1 MPCAA
6 RSNEAGNSGTSF
18 LQPVRLAGGSW
29 LLLVCSKRKILM
41 AGLDR
46 D

>member
-1 MPCAA
+1 MKLEIQEPAF
-6 RSNEAGNSGTSF
+6 F

-29 LLLVCSKRKILM
+29 LLLVCFKRKILV

>member
-1 MPCAA
+1 MKLEIQEPAFF
-6 RSNEAGNSGTSF
+6 F

-29 LLLVCSKRKILM
+29 LLLVCFKRKILV